1 MQEVELAK
9 LFGDVEFFSGLPE
22 PTRREIARRTVQL
35 THRAGT
41 AVTEQGGS
49 STGFHLITDG
59 SAVVLVGGVERA
71 TLGPGAG
78 FGEISLI
85 DGQPRSATVVAGP
98 DGLTTAALSP
108 LAFGPLLDDPG
119 VAKALL
125 SVITVR
131 LRAAE
136 ARAAGVEAQ

>member
-1 MQEVELAK
+1 MQEAELARR
-9 LFGDVEFFSGLPE
+9 LGEVEFFSGLSE
-22 PTRREIARRTVQL
+22 ATRREIARRTVQL

-41 AVTEQGGS
+41 SVTEQGGAS
-49 STGFHLITDG
+49 SGFHLILSG
-59 SAVVLVGGVERA
+59 SAVVSVGGVERG
-71 TLGPGAG
+71 TMEPGTG

-108 LAFGPLLDDPG
+108 LAFDPLLDDAS
-119 VAKALL
+119 VSKALL
-125 SVITVR
+125 KVVTGR

-136 ARAAGVEAQ
+136 ARNAADE